1 MPENTLL
8 RATGLFGVAV
18 LALTACTS
26 GEDGPATGEGP
37 TGDPGQEDLDPEGA
51 EDQGDTPGEIADDPD
66 EVPELA
72 DIEDSLWENS
82 RSQDSVTVISDIP
95 AAVLGVQEADGED
108 ALNDLEEE
116 GEGTEGA
123 EAEPDEDA
131 AEEATEN
138 IEVIIGGD
146 MLGDGSVW
154 RVEGLMDYLLY
165 DTGETIYQTVESFVE
180 EYREFQ
186 PDEAAGPSA
195 DELEAE
201 LESAGSW
208 VDVTSTLVDQV
219 ETPERYIE
227 HIETEVLAAAG
238 IELFSE
244 IGFSGEAESRD
255 GDDVWVYLHEEDS
268 AFIELVVL
276 ADREEPLISEL
287 SMEFE
292 DVQLSIT
299 FADWNESEGLAQEEP
314 DEEDV
319 ISEQELDAIGQ
330 SLM

>member
-26 GEDGPATGEGP
+26 GEDGPAAGEDDP
-37 TGDPGQEDLDPEGA
+37 TGDTGQEDLDPEGA

-66 EVPELA
+66 EVPALA

-82 RSQDSVTVISDIP
+82 RSQDSVTVLSDVP
-95 AAVLGVQEADGED
+95 AAVLGVQESDGED
-108 ALNDLEEE
+108 ALGDLEDE
-116 GEGTEGA
+116 GDDA

-131 AEEATEN
+131 AEEAPEN
-138 IEVIIGGD
+138 IDVIIGGD

-165 DTGETIYQTVESFVE
+165 DTGETIYQTVGSFVE

-201 LESAGSW
+201 LASAGSW

-255 GDDVWVYLHEEDS
+255 GEDVWVYLHEEDGES
-268 AFIELVVL
+268 IELVVL
-276 ADREEPLISEL
+276 ADREEPLIREL

-292 DVQLSIT
+292 DAQLSIT
-299 FADWNESEGLAQEEP
+299 FADWNESEGLAEEEP

-319 ISEQELDAIGQ
+319 ISEEELDAIGQ